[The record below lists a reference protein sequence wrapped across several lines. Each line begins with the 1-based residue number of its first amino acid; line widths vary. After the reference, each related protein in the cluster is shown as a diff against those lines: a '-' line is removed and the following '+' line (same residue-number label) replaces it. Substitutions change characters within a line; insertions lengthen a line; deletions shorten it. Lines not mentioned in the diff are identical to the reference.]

1 MKLKKIIITCL
12 VILSTV
18 ALAGCS
24 SQQSQEMKDAFNK
37 GQDKG
42 REIINK
48 ASFSEDDAKKKIQ
61 DYKILADLPD
71 SPKGASIVEYYVNR
85 GKIPAIENVGWFAEK
100 TNEEGK
106 YIVGYQQKT
115 GELTTE
121 PRWEVTKD
129 SIRAI
134 NGKAITITPE
144 LGPQP
149 DKQ

>member
-1 MKLKKIIITCL
+1 MKDIVIVCL
-12 VILSTV
+12 VLLSTA

-37 GQDKG
+37 GQNKG
-42 REIINK
+42 REIINT
-48 ASFSEDDAKKKIQ
+48 ASFSKDDAKKKIQ
-61 DYKILADLPD
+61 EYKITVDLPD
-71 SPKGASIVEYYVNR
+71 ATKGVTILEYYDKR
-85 GKIPAIENVGWFAEK
+85 GKIPAIENVGWFVEK

-106 YIVGYQQKT
+106 YTVGYQQKT
-115 GELTTE
+115 GELITE

-149 DKQ
+149 DTQ

>member
-1 MKLKKIIITCL
+1 MNKIVLTCL
-12 VILSTV
+12 VLLTTV

-48 ASFSEDDAKKKIQ
+48 TSFSEDEAKKKIQ
-61 DYKILADLPD
+61 EYKILVDLPD
-71 SPKGASIVEYYVNR
+71 SQKGSSIVEYYVNR
-85 GKIPAIENVGWFAEK
+85 GKIPAIENIGWFVDK
-100 TNEEGK
+100 TNDEGK
-106 YIVGYQQKT
+106 YIVSYKQKT
-115 GELTTE
+115 GELITE

-134 NGKAITITPE
+134 NGKALTITPE
-144 LGPQP
+144 LGQQP